1 MEETD
6 SSLTGHLEELRSR
19 LIKGISAI
27 ILVFLACF
35 LAYSE
40 AILEFARAPIV
51 PYLPSGGLVFTAPMD
66 KFMAHVKISLLAAVL
81 LSCPIWLYQVW
92 GFISPGL
99 YKKEKRFSIAFI
111 SFGTLLFLSGS
122 AFVYYIVF
130 PMAFKFLLQYGGMVD
145 APMITISEYLSFFI
159 LTTLVFGSM
168 FELPLVLTLLGI
180 LGVIS
185 KEFLI
190 RVRRYAIVILAVLS
204 AMVTPPDVVSMLCM
218 MGPLIL
224 LYELSVVLVGIFGT
238 ANEQTVGE
246 ASDS

>member
-1 MEETD
+1 MQETGE
-6 SSLTGHLEELRSR
+6 SLTGHLEELRTR
-19 LIKGISAI
+19 LIKGLMAVIA
-27 ILVFLACF
+27 VFLACF
-35 LAYSE
+35 LGYSE
-40 AILEFARAPIV
+40 NILEFARAPIV

-66 KFMAHVKISLLAAVL
+66 KFMAHVKISLLAAVII
-81 LSCPIWLYQVW
+81 SCPVWLYQAW

-99 YKKEKRFSIAFI
+99 YKKEKKFSVLFI
-111 SFGTLLFLSGS
+111 FFGSSLFLSGA
-122 AFVYYIVF
+122 AFVYYIVY

-159 LTTLVFGSM
+159 LTTLVFGMM

-180 LGVIS
+180 MGVIS
-185 KEFLI
+185 KQFLI
-190 RVRRYAIVILAVLS
+190 NVRRYAIVILAVMS

-238 ANEQTVGE
+238 ANV
-246 ASDS
+246 ASQE